1 MPLSTH
7 SKPDSRA
14 SEDVERNQS
23 LDGHSTSD
31 GETDAARIE
40 RLGRQ
45 RPEKLD
51 SMWKEVGFVFSI
63 TVSQLLS
70 EYFISGFTLLLPTVT
85 VALDIPEAS
94 STWPASAFSL
104 VISSFL
110 IPFGRLADIYG
121 GFPVYIAGCVWY
133 CAWSIIA
140 GFAQNEL
147 MLDMCRA
154 LQGLGPA
161 AYLPAG
167 LQLLGSMYRPG
178 PRKNMVFSIYGAMA
192 PFGFF
197 IGLFFAGVS
206 SQFTTWRWYFW
217 IGAILIALTT
227 VIAFFTIPSD
237 SENVENNCVK
247 MDWYGTITIVSGL
260 ILVVFAITDSAHA
273 PNGWASIDILL
284 TFLGGLIILGIAFW
298 IEGWVAEQP
307 LLPFW
312 VFKLKFVRPF
322 VLGLL
327 FAYGTLGIYLLYASF
342 YCIRILNTTPMQLV
356 AWYVPMAIIGIFLAI
371 FGGAFLHILSP
382 RILMLVTGVA
392 IIIESV
398 LFALAPS
405 NAKYWA
411 WIFIPMIMATV
422 SIDII
427 FNVANIFF
435 SSTLPSRQ
443 QGFAGALSNVLLQ
456 LGIAIMLGF
465 AEIIASETAYQ
476 GQRQSYQNV
485 FWFNLACGATALVI
499 LMAFVRIDR
508 AKADLTAD
516 EKELQRR
523 QEENPA
529 TR

>member
-1 MPLSTH
+1 MYLGHLLLSAH
-7 SKPDSRA
+7 DDE
-14 SEDVERNQS
+14 SE
-23 LDGHSTSD
+23 T
-31 GETDAARIE
+31 ARIE

-45 RPEKLD
+45 RPEKLG

-70 EYFISGFTLLLPTVT
+70 EYFISGFTLLLPTVSE
-85 VALDIPEAS
+85 ALNIPSAS
-94 STWPASAFSL
+94 TTWPASAFSL
-104 VISSFL
+104 VVSSFL

-167 LQLLGSMYRPG
+167 LQLLGSTYRPG
-178 PRKNMVFSIYGAMA
+178 PRKNIVFSIYGAMA

-227 VIAFFTIPSD
+227 GIAFFAIPSD
-237 SENVENNCVK
+237 TDNVKNNGVK
-247 MDWYGTITIVSGL
+247 MDWYGSITIVSGL

-273 PNGWASIDILL
+273 PNGWATWYILL
-284 TFLGGLIILGIAFW
+284 TFLGGLAILGVAFW
-298 IEGWVAEQP
+298 VEGWVAEQP
-307 LLPFW
+307 LLPFS
-312 VFKLKFVRPF
+312 VFKIKFVRPF
-322 VLGLL
+322 ILGLL

-342 YCIRILNTTPMQLV
+342 YCIRILKTTPMQLV
-356 AWYVPMAIIGIFLAI
+356 AWYVPMALIGILLAI
-371 FGGAFLHILSP
+371 FGGAFLHVLSP
-382 RILMLVTGVA
+382 RILMFVTGVA

-398 LFALAPS
+398 LFALAPADA
-405 NAKYWA
+405 NYWS
-411 WIFIPMIMATV
+411 WIFVPMIMSTV
-422 SIDII
+422 AIDII

-456 LGIAIMLGF
+456 LGIALLLGF

-476 GQRQSYQNV
+476 GERQSYQNV

-499 LMAFVRIDR
+499 FMAFVRIGR

-516 EKELQRR
+516 EKEAQRQR
-523 QEENPA
+523 EENPES
-529 TR
+529 T